1 MSNAKD
7 TDFFFLHDLL
17 YWYIAIGVTSHLHE
31 FIVLLY
37 LPIEL
42 ILWQDLLRGTYLYIC
57 AIVSMQCKFVP
68 APKVHKMMID
78 DKIESLI
85 Y

>member
-7 TDFFFLHDLL
+7 TNFFFFSSQF
-17 YWYIAIGVTSHLHE
+17 IGVTSLLHE

-37 LPIEL
+37 PPIEL
-42 ILWQDLLRGTYLYIC
+42 ILCQDLLRGTYLYIC
-57 AIVSMQCKFVP
+57 AIVSMQCKLVP

-78 DKIESLI
+78 DKIESF
-85 Y
+85 